1 MKHVSGKLL
10 GMTQHVICKL
20 LGTHPRRH
28 AEAQNSLGQVPCV
41 LQGSSAQEQ
50 RGREESEET

>member
-10 GMTQHVICKL
+10 GTMQHVSGKL
-20 LGTHPRRH
+20 LGTN
-28 AEAQNSLGQVPCV
+28 ADAQNSLGQVPCV

>member
-10 GMTQHVICKL
+10 GTMHNVIRKL
-20 LGTHPRRH
+20 LGTH

-50 RGREESEET
+50 RGREQRKET

>member
-10 GMTQHVICKL
+10 AKNARQQSGHEE
-20 LGTHPRRH
+20 RN
-28 AEAQNSLGQVPCV
+28 ADAQNPLGQVPCG

-50 RGREESEET
+50 RGREQRKET